1 MQACLFH
8 LRYRKTTIE
17 SPTSVLRIT
26 RLLMDSLLLG
36 VFADPRWLWIAAAA
50 VLAALVRGFTGF
62 GAAMVFVPVA
72 SAIYEPKVA
81 VVVLFIVDSVITL
94 PLAFKAIH
102 QCRWPDVTC
111 LAGGAALTIPLGVH
125 VLLITDSELLR
136 WLISLSILGLVAV
149 MASGWRYKK
158 RPPLLTCVGVGGVS
172 GFAGGVANLYGP
184 PIALFW
190 LGGQSSA
197 AVVRANII
205 VFFAVIAVIGGL
217 AYWWNGLFSARTLA
231 LSIVLMPFYAT
242 AVWLG
247 ARSFRLA
254 SDVLFRWLALALIA
268 VVAVASLP
276 GWGSFWHWAGQ

>member
-1 MQACLFH
+1 MQVCRFR

-17 SPTSVLRIT
+17 SPTSVLHIT

-81 VVVLFIVDSVITL
+81 VVVLFIVDSVITF

-197 AVVRANII
+197 VVVRANII
-205 VFFAVIAVIGGL
+205 VFFAIITVISGL

-231 LSIVLMPFYAT
+231 LSIVLIPFYAT

-276 GWGSFWHWAGQ
+276 GWGSFWHWASQ